1 VDLARV
7 QTDIVR
13 FELLAEGLSPADF
26 LAALRARGVLMG
38 GMGGRALRA
47 VTHYGISADDVRA
60 AVAAAREV
68 LA

>member
-1 VDLARV
+1 
-7 QTDIVR
+7 
-13 FELLAEGLSPADF
+13 
-26 LAALRARGVLMG
+26 MG
-38 GMGGRALRA
+38 AMGGRFLRA